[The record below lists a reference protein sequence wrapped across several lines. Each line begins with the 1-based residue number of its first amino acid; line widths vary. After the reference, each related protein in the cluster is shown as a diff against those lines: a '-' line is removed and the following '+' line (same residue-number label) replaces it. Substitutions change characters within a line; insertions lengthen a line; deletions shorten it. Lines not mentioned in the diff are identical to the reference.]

1 VMNLFDHYSC
11 RARLQ
16 PALLTL
22 APLALGAFAW
32 APPGARW
39 PSVIWSL
46 LGTVGLTFFLAIAT
60 RNRGKSIEPGLW
72 TSWGGT
78 PTTQLLRYSGPANP
92 VLRERWHKQL
102 AKLLGKSLPTAE
114 EEKDNPT
121 HADKIYEAATRLL
134 IDKARDRKKFPLV
147 YAELVNYGFCRN
159 LYGVRWLGFS
169 LALIGFVSSL
179 AANSWSVNTTGKESL
194 LPWGC
199 GIVCF
204 LFLLCWIFVVKS
216 AWVKVPAMS
225 YAHRLFESSEKLS
238 RSKAGTKIDGP

>member
-1 VMNLFDHYSC
+1 MTNLFDHYSF

-22 APLALGAFAW
+22 APLAFGAFAW

-39 PSVIWSL
+39 PSAIWSL
-46 LGTVGLTFFLAIAT
+46 LGTVGFSYFLAIAA
-60 RNRGKSIEPGLW
+60 RNRGKSLEPWLW

-92 VLRERWHKQL
+92 MLRERWHKQL
-102 AKLLGKSLPTAE
+102 AKLLGKPFPSVD
-114 EEKDNPT
+114 EEKNNPN
-121 HADKIYEAATRLL
+121 HADEIYEAGTRLL
-134 IDKARDRKKFPLV
+134 IDKTRDTKKFPLV
-147 YAELVNYGFCRN
+147 YKELVNYGFCRN
-159 LYGVRWLGFS
+159 LYGMRPLGVS
-169 LALIGFVSSL
+169 LALISL
-179 AANSWSVNTTGKESL
+179 GACIAANFWSANTTGKESL

-204 LFLLCWIFVVKS
+204 LFLLSWIFIVKS

-225 YAHRLFESSEKLS
+225 YAHRLFEGSEKLS
-238 RSKAGTKIDGP
+238 RAKAGTKTGD